1 MDEEPELVVSRLS
14 KEFTRDGITVSV
26 EIYRLAEQSE
36 WTLEVVTEDKDSI
49 VWDDPFETDQAA
61 YDEFLRAVEEE
72 GLAGLIDRS
81 ASARLKNYPFYP
93 RIRSTV

>member
-36 WTLEVVTEDKDSI
+36 WTLEVVTADKDSVI
-49 VWDDPFETDQAA
+49 WDDPFETDQAA
-61 YDEFLRAVEEE
+61 YDEFLKAVEEE
-72 GLAGLIDRS
+72 GLAALIDPEGGET
-81 ASARLKNYPFYP
+81 LH
-93 RIRSTV
+93 

>member
-1 MDEEPELVVSRLS
+1 MMDDEEPELVVSRLS

-49 VWDDPFETDQAA
+49 IWDDPFETDQAA
-61 YDEFLRAVEEE
+61 FDEFLRAVEEE
-72 GLAGLIDRS
+72 GLASLIDPEGGET
-81 ASARLKNYPFYP
+81 LH
-93 RIRSTV
+93 